1 MYGVMVKGKQR
12 GEKSMAVRWFYI
24 WLFGEPELTVH
35 AVDEGAVMTVHTQ
48 FALIHTCICTQ
59 FLVFACH
66 ILLVFA

>member
-1 MYGVMVKGKQR
+1 MVLHL
-12 GEKSMAVRWFYI
+12 I
-24 WLFGEPELTVH
+24 IGEPELTVH